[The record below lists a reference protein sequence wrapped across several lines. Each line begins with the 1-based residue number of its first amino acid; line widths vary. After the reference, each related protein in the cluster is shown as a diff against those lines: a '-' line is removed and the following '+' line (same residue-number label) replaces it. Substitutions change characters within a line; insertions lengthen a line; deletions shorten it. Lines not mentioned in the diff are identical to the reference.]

1 MPHLFAVPRRQNA
14 APKPSPMP
22 LPRLI
27 ALFLVLLAVGGGF
40 YLWSSNAAPE
50 PLQPLDANAA
60 PAAPTVATGTAEPA
74 RAEDPVRSGADEALR
89 TSAAPAGAPAPA
101 AAAAMQVVVGRVVD
115 EAAQPVAGA
124 QVSSFAF
131 DPGFDP
137 AAEADRDRMRDFDP
151 EALRQR
157 LEQARRDA
165 PTTTS
170 GADGRFRLEVRSARR
185 GVPLRVQSAGF
196 VRFDR
201 MMPAAN
207 AAANGPGNGGIAA
220 AAATEVDAG
229 DLVLRRGA
237 IVRGRVL
244 DAAGAGVAAA
254 FVGIEPADAAPAADG
269 QAARGNGNG
278 GGGGG
283 RAGRLLGGNGD
294 SGNAGGPFGRGGFG
308 GNFWRQLP
316 GAERFAGLFGDE
328 VSTAADGSF
337 ELLHVEPG
345 TFTVRARHDE
355 HPTVRVDD
363 VAVVAGAA
371 RDDVVLTFGPSGAI
385 TGKLVGVPA
394 GVRGLRVVAAP
405 AAAANP
411 AANGG
416 TNAGPFPGID
426 FGEIQQMA
434 QSFGFA
440 TERDVAPAADGTF
453 ALRGLRSGTNYRVY
467 AVQRAAGV
475 VGDAVCSDRREL
487 GAPATDVELRFDAGV
502 QVVFQV
508 VAADSAAPIVSMAV
522 DHRFRG
528 GSGMEAWMAMLQQ
541 GRGRAREYPDGKVQL
556 VGLRP
561 RSGQKLEVV
570 VEALGF
576 KNHRVAD
583 LELPESGIVD
593 LGVVKLTPGPVVR
606 VHVVEGA
613 SGKPVVGAN
622 VSFAPVVDA
631 AAGAGA
637 GNMDPAAMAARVRD
651 MMARGEGGFG
661 GGGGGGLRTDADGR
675 CVANAPEG
683 SERFT
688 VAVRHRDF
696 APANSA
702 ELRLAGATPIDV
714 EFVLDN
720 GGQVEIAVVDPD
732 GKPVANARVDH
743 RSGTERGDGRPDN
756 RATDDNGVV
765 VFDRLAA
772 GEHRFKLAPRGG
784 GGGPDFA
791 AMAAQFAPTAADD
804 ASWQRASVTTG
815 QRTMLRLQQE
825 RRVSVQG
832 VVRQNGV
839 PMAGV
844 RVAFAEG
851 SEDQGGDLRSMMA
864 DFGGGGG
871 GRGRNARTGEDG
883 AFELSNLP
891 VGNHRLRITGG
902 GRTMPM
908 VVPVVLGFGANLVD
922 IVLDSTSLAG
932 RVLGP
937 DGSPVADAQ
946 VSVSVVRASSG
957 DDPLGGLEQMVPG
970 GLEAM
975 GGGRGGRG
983 AKSDGDGQFVLP
995 GVQAGPKLRLRA
1007 TAKGFAAAGIEVDA
1021 LTAGEQRTGVELRL
1035 SASGKAKVTVAGSS
1049 GPFQVLRARML
1060 DAAGQPRSDVGPEMQ
1075 MLRRGEATIDGLRP
1089 GSWRIE
1095 LVAGL
1100 EGVKDSR
1107 VVEVAAGQTVDVS
1120 FCPQLRRD
1128 RVDPAAAGS
1137 GQ

>member
-1 MPHLFAVPRRQNA
+1 
-14 APKPSPMP
+14 MP
-22 LPRLI
+22 LSRLI

-40 YLWSSNAAPE
+40 FLWSSNAAPE
-50 PLQPLDANAA
+50 PLQPLDASATSA
-60 PAAPTVATGTAEPA
+60 ESRPATGTAEPA
-74 RAEDPVRSGADEALR
+74 RAEEPVRAGADETMR
-89 TSAAPAGAPAPA
+89 TSAAPAGAAAPA
-101 AAAAMQVVVGRVVD
+101 AATPLQAVVGRVVD
-115 EAAQPVAGA
+115 EAGQPVAGA

-137 AAEADRDRMRDFDP
+137 AADADRDRMRDFDP

-170 GADGRFRLEVRSARR
+170 GTDGRFRLEVRSGRR

-201 MMPAAN
+201 MVQPAN
-207 AAANGPGNGGIAA
+207 AAANAPANGGIASA
-220 AAATEVDAG
+220 AEKEVDAG

-244 DAAGAGVAAA
+244 DAAGAGVAGA

-269 QAARGNGNG
+269 QGARGR
-278 GGGGG
+278 GG
-283 RAGRLLGGNGD
+283 RAERLLGGNGD
-294 SGNAGGPFGRGGFG
+294 NANNGGGPFGRGGFG
-308 GNFWRQLP
+308 ANFWRQLP
-316 GAERFAGLFGDE
+316 GAERFAGLFGEE

-345 TFTVRARHDE
+345 TFSVRARHDE
-355 HPTVRVDD
+355 HPTVRIDD
-363 VAVVAGAA
+363 VQVAAGAS
-371 RDDVVLTFGPSGAI
+371 RDGVVLTFAPSGAI

-394 GVRGLRVVAAP
+394 GLRGLRVVAAP
-405 AAAANP
+405 AAAATP

-416 TNAGPFPGID
+416 ANAGPFPGID

-440 TERDVAPAADGTF
+440 TERDTAPAADGSF

-487 GAPATDVELRFDAGV
+487 GAPASDVELRFDAGV

-508 VAADSAAPIVSMAV
+508 VAADSTAPIVSMAV

-528 GSGMEAWMAMLQQ
+528 GNGMEAWMAMLQQ
-541 GRGRAREYPDGKVQL
+541 GRGRMRDYPDGKVQL

-561 RSGQKLEVV
+561 RTGQKLEVV

-576 KNHRVAD
+576 LNHRVAD

-593 LGVVKLTPGPVVR
+593 LGVVKLAPGPVVR

-622 VSFAPVVDA
+622 VAFTPVAEA
-631 AAGAGA
+631 AARNGAGA
-637 GNMDPAAMAARVRD
+637 MDPAAMATRVRE
-651 MMARGEGGFG
+651 MMARGDGGFG
-661 GGGGGGLRTDADGR
+661 GFGGGGGGLRTDADGR

-688 VAVRHRDF
+688 VTVRHRDF
-696 APANSA
+696 APASSA
-702 ELRLAGATPIDV
+702 ALRPAGASPLDV
-714 EFVLDN
+714 ELVLDN

-743 RSGTERGDGRPDN
+743 RLAAELGGGMPGGGMPDN
-756 RATDDNGVV
+756 RATDGNGIV

-772 GEHRFKLAPRGG
+772 GEHRFKLSPRGG

-791 AMAAQFAPTAADD
+791 AMAAQFAPNAADD
-804 ASWQRASVTTG
+804 ASWQRATVTTG

-832 VVRQNGV
+832 VVRQNGQPV
-839 PMAGV
+839 AGV

-851 SEDQGGDLRSMMA
+851 SEDQGGDLRSMMSEL
-864 DFGGGGG
+864 GGGG

-891 VGNHRLRITGG
+891 VGNHRLRISGG

-922 IVLDSTSLAG
+922 VVLDSTSLAG
-932 RVLGP
+932 RVVGP
-937 DGSPVADAQ
+937 DGAPMAEAQ
-946 VSVSVVRASSG
+946 VSVSVVRATSG
-957 DDPLGGLEQMVPG
+957 DDPMGGLEQMAG
-970 GLEAM
+970 DFGAM

-995 GVQAGPKLRLRA
+995 GVQAGARLRLRA
-1007 TAKGFAAAGIEVDA
+1007 TAKGFAAAALEVDA

-1035 SASGKAKVTVAGSS
+1035 SASGKAKVTVAGSA

-1060 DAAGQPRSDVGPEMQ
+1060 DAAGQPRADVGPEMQ

-1107 VVEVAAGQTVDVS
+1107 VVEVTAGQTVDVS
-1120 FCPQLRRD
+1120 F
-1128 RVDPAAAGS
+1128 
-1137 GQ
+1137 

>member
-1 MPHLFAVPRRQNA
+1 
-14 APKPSPMP
+14 MP

-40 YLWSSNAAPE
+40 FLWSSNAATE
-50 PLQPLDANAA
+50 PLRPLDANAA
-60 PAAPTVATGTAEPA
+60 TAAPTPATGTVDPA
-74 RAEDPVRSGADEALR
+74 RAEEPVRSGADDTMR

-101 AAAAMQVVVGRVVD
+101 ATAAKQAVVGRVVD
-115 EAAQPVAGA
+115 EAGQPVAGA

-137 AAEADRDRMRDFDP
+137 AADGDRERMRDFDP

-165 PTTTS
+165 PTTLS
-170 GADGRFRLEVRSARR
+170 GSDGRFRLEVRSGRR
-185 GVPLRVQSAGF
+185 GVPLRVHSAGF

-201 MMPAAN
+201 MVQPAN
-207 AAANGPGNGGIAA
+207 AAADGGIATA
-220 AAATEVDAG
+220 AAADVDAG

-244 DAAGAGVAAA
+244 DAAGTGVAGA
-254 FVGIEPADAAPAADG
+254 FVGVEPAEVAPAADG
-269 QAARGNGNG
+269 QAVRGN
-278 GGGGG
+278 GGG
-283 RAGRLLGGNGD
+283 RAGRAERLLGGNGD
-294 SGNAGGPFGRGGFG
+294 NANGGNGAGPFGRGGFG

-345 TFTVRARHDE
+345 TFSVRARHDE

-363 VAVVAGAA
+363 VVVVAGAA
-371 RDDVVLTFGPSGAI
+371 RDDVVLTFAPSGAI

-405 AAAANP
+405 AAAATP

-416 TNAGPFPGID
+416 GNAGPFPGID

-453 ALRGLRSGTNYRVY
+453 ALRGLRRGSNYRVY

-487 GAPATDVELRFDAGV
+487 GAPAADVELRFDAGV

-508 VAADSAAPIVSMAV
+508 VAADSAAPIVSMSV
-522 DHRFRG
+522 DHRFLG
-528 GSGMEAWMAMLQQ
+528 GQGMEAWMAMLQQ
-541 GRGRAREYPDGKVQL
+541 GRGRMRDYPDGKVQL

-606 VHVVEGA
+606 VHVVEAA

-622 VSFAPVVDA
+622 VSFAPVADA
-631 AAGAGA
+631 AASRNGAGA
-637 GNMDPAAMAARVRD
+637 MDPAAMATRVRD
-651 MMARGEGGFG
+651 MMARGDGAFGGF

-675 CVANAPEG
+675 CIANAPDG

-688 VAVRHRDF
+688 VAVRHREF
-696 APANSA
+696 APASSA
-702 ELRLAGATPIDV
+702 ELRPAGASPIDV
-714 EFVLDN
+714 ELALDN
-720 GGQVEIAVVDPD
+720 GGQVEVAVVDPD

-743 RSGTERGDGRPDN
+743 RSSEGAGGMPGGMPGGGMPSSRTTDG
-756 RATDDNGVV
+756 NGVV
-765 VFDRLAA
+765 VFDRLTA
-772 GEHRFKLAPRGG
+772 GEHRFKLSPRGGG

-791 AMAAQFAPTAADD
+791 AMAAQFAGTTDD
-804 ASWQRASVTTG
+804 AGWQRATVTTG

-832 VVRQNGV
+832 VVRQNGQPV
-839 PMAGV
+839 SGV

-851 SEDQGGDLRSMMA
+851 SEDQGGDLRGMMA
-864 DFGGGGG
+864 EFGGGG
-871 GRGRNARTGEDG
+871 GRGRNARTGDDG

-891 VGNHRLRITGG
+891 VGSHRLRVTGG

-908 VVPVVLGFGANLVD
+908 VVPIVLGFGANLVD
-922 IVLDSTSLAG
+922 VVLDSTSLAG
-932 RVLGP
+932 RVVGP
-937 DGSPVADAQ
+937 DGAPMAEAQ
-946 VSVSVVRASSG
+946 VSVSVVRASNG
-957 DDPLGGLEQMVPG
+957 DDPMSGLEQMAG
-970 GLEAM
+970 DLGAM
-975 GGGRGGRG
+975 GGRGGRG

-995 GVQAGPKLRLRA
+995 GVQAGTKLRLRA
-1007 TAKGFAAAGIEVDA
+1007 TAKGFAAAAVEVDA

-1035 SASGKAKVTVAGSS
+1035 SASGKAKVTVGGSG

-1060 DAAGQPRSDVGPEMQ
+1060 DAAGQPRADVGPEMQ

-1107 VVEVAAGQTVDVS
+1107 VVEVTAGQTVEVS
-1120 FCPQLRRD
+1120 F
-1128 RVDPAAAGS
+1128 
-1137 GQ
+1137 